1 MVVKWCDYFVGQVFI
16 EACKMSRPFFGGTLE
31 GCGQLGQAIWGMILY
46 YYHTYILANL
56 IAVYLSVF
64 YGI

>member
-1 MVVKWCDYFVGQVFI
+1 
-16 EACKMSRPFFGGTLE
+16 MSRPFFGGTLE

-64 YGI
+64 YGIKRIRKWFNTLKN